1 MAASPPSTAPAMPDP
16 SAASPTTAAAPAT
29 APAIAPITV
38 QAGLGS
44 NNATADATGRSVIV
58 LPIDPGLTCLRGL
71 SPRRLRFE
79 VEYGLERG
87 TSANSFLFAAGSTAA
102 GQPVP
107 PVLVHPPGASFAA
120 PFLEALAA
128 LVPAEAALKVVVGH
142 VNPNRVALLR
152 QLAERWP
159 ALMLVASNAG
169 ARLLSDLWNQQK
181 PGSGAGGS
189 GVAGTGASGAGVSS
203 AADSIPSGDAG
214 SAPGAAS
221 SQATP
226 DLAGEAALPPLPPID
241 VVKQEV
247 SRELAGGH
255 RLTLIPV
262 PTPRWPGG
270 LVAFEERTG
279 LLMSGKFFAAHLCG
293 EAFSEANLSSTEED
307 RRYYYDCLMAPMA
320 RQVEAVV
327 DRLDELPIRTIAPG
341 HGPAIATS
349 WRSLLADYR
358 RWGESQGRSGLTV
371 TLLYASAYGNTAAIA
386 DALAQGVARSGVRVE
401 SLNCE
406 FAPSEQLIA
415 AIRAGDALLIG
426 SPTLGGHAPTPIVS
440 ALGTVLAE
448 GDREKPVGVFGSF
461 GWSGEAIDLLENKL
475 RDGGFRFAFEPI
487 RVKFSPDPATLR
499 TLEETGI
506 SLGRQL
512 QTEQRRSQRRSGG
525 GGLEESRSNP
535 AVQALGRLVGSLCVV
550 TARKGEGE
558 AALGGAMVASWV
570 SQASFNPPGFTVA
583 VARERAVESLLH
595 VGDRFALNVLAAG
608 RETGPMRQFL
618 QPFPPGANRFAGLEL
633 EASPG
638 GQPLLP
644 EALAWLEARVTA
656 RMECGDHWILYAQV
670 SHGGLLDPAGTTA
683 VHQRRSGANY

>member
-1 MAASPPSTAPAMPDP
+1 MPDP
-16 SAASPTTAAAPAT
+16 AAGAPA
-29 APAIAPITV
+29 A
-38 QAGLGS
+38 
-44 NNATADATGRSVIV
+44 ATGRAVIV

-71 SPRRLRFE
+71 SPQRLRFE

-293 EAFSEANLSSTEED
+293 EAFAEANLSSTEED

-349 WRSLLADYR
+349 WRSLLVDYR

-506 SLGRQL
+506 ALGRQL

-638 GQPLLP
+638 GQPILP

>member
-1 MAASPPSTAPAMPDP
+1 MAAT
-16 SAASPTTAAAPAT
+16 
-29 APAIAPITV
+29 
-38 QAGLGS
+38 
-44 NNATADATGRSVIV
+44 ATGRSVIV

-71 SPRRLRFE
+71 SPQRLRFE

-181 PGSGAGGS
+181 PGSGAGVS
-189 GVAGTGASGAGVSS
+189 GVAGTGASGAGGRS

-214 SAPGAAS
+214 SAPGPAS
-221 SQATP
+221 SQATLG
-226 DLAGEAALPPLPPID
+226 LAGEAALPPLPPID

-247 SRELAGGH
+247 SRELASGH

-327 DRLDELPIRTIAPG
+327 DRLDALPIRTIAPG

-506 SLGRQL
+506 ALGRQL

-644 EALAWLEARVTA
+644 EALAWLEAQVSA